1 MTFISLD
8 YQGGA
13 VPCILRGD
21 SPGHLCFAL
30 SLSFP
35 GSEGMSGGL
44 SPSLT
49 PNRGFAPKAEL
60 LPWVGW
66 SSPHILST
74 GPASP
79 SLPLTSLS
87 HIPHL
92 GQHSLGGRCS
102 PVGQQ
107 SLPEFRTNLQSS
119 FFSGYEGHPAGHHSH
134 SGLAPV
140 RVNPF

>member
-21 SPGHLCFAL
+21 SPGHPRFAL

-49 PNRGFAPKAEL
+49 PNRGFAPKGEL
-60 LPWVGW
+60 LPWVGRYC
-66 SSPHILST
+66 PHILFT
-74 GPASP
+74 VPASP
-79 SLPLTSLS
+79 SLPPNFSIS
-87 HIPHL
+87 HPSS
-92 GQHSLGGRCS
+92 G
-102 PVGQQ
+102 PA
-107 SLPEFRTNLQSS
+107 LPWWQVLPSWTAKS
-119 FFSGYEGHPAGHHSH
+119 A
-134 SGLAPV
+134 
-140 RVNPF
+140 